1 MNIDITDAEIVK
13 LIIQDI
19 ESPQNKERKKQEWE
33 AYQCTQGLMRN
44 YVFKKVQELFP
55 KNYRKMRVS
64 DVSLSKKVMD
74 KVSKAYSQNPVR
86 SLEDEVA
93 DETKEMLDDI
103 YKDGCFNSAF
113 REFDESFN
121 LHRYSN
127 FWVNYDPVEK
137 EYRPQN
143 LRPYEYD
150 LVRDPNSGKVL
161 CVILNY
167 PDLEITRQNLY
178 FGADLAITDGVNQL
192 IAESQVDSGAESKV
206 YALWTDTQ
214 HAVVVVTR
222 KVLKDFAG
230 NVQKVEYAVT
240 YVPLKDN
247 PQNVNPLGR
256 LPFAYKQKG
265 SSVDY
270 PFHNQITE
278 QSINYNL
285 MMTDL
290 ITAASIQGFGQAIL
304 SYPDNAEIKDVEVGL
319 WSAVR
324 LPQSRKPD
332 DPKTEFKFESPSPD
346 LAGQK
351 QICDNYMYSVLSEHG
366 IEGGQSSDQG
376 STQNFTSAADRYM
389 ASADVQWIV
398 KENQEVYQE
407 LEQEV
412 FEIIKL
418 WESLNGNNALDKA
431 EELKVYFPQP
441 TINITES
448 DKLKNI
454 EMLLKLRLKTRPQAL
469 MILDPN
475 LSEAQAESEIEA
487 VDEESVNSMKT
498 FRNQIAG
505 NDASKSDSNNNFGKQ
520 GSSDFPGDSSNSDA
534 SLGNKGSQNLN

>member
-19 ESPQNKERKKQEWE
+19 ESPQNKERKRQEWE
-33 AYQCTQGLMRN
+33 AYQCTEGLMRN
-44 YVFKKVQELFP
+44 YVMKRVQELYP
-55 KNYRKMRVS
+55 KNWKKMRIS
-64 DVSLSKKVMD
+64 DVSLSKKIND

-86 SLEDEVA
+86 SLDQEVS
-93 DETKEMLDDI
+93 DETKDMLADI
-103 YKDGCFNSAF
+103 YKEGCFNSAY
-113 REFDESFN
+113 REFDSSFN

-127 FWVNYDPVEK
+127 FWVNYDMEAGK
-137 EYRPQN
+137 YRPQN

-150 LVRDPNSGKVL
+150 LVRDPNSGDVL

-167 PDLEITRQNLY
+167 PDLEVTRQNLY
-178 FGADLAITDGVNQL
+178 FGADLAVTDGVNQL
-192 IAESQVDSGAESKV
+192 IAESQVDSGSESKV

-214 HAVVVVTR
+214 HAVVVVTK
-222 KVLKDFAG
+222 KVVNDMSGRPTSQISFAI
-230 NVQKVEYAVT
+230 T

-247 PQNVNPLGR
+247 PNSVNPLGK
-256 LPFAYKQKG
+256 LPFVYKQKG
-265 SSVDY
+265 ASTDY

-285 MMTDL
+285 MMSDL
-290 ITAASIQGFGQAIL
+290 ITAASMQGFGQAIL
-304 SYPDNAEIKDVEVGL
+304 SYPENAEIKEVEVGL
-319 WSAVR
+319 MAAVR
-324 LPQSRKPD
+324 LPQSTKLD
-332 DPKTEFKFESPSPD
+332 APKTEFKFESPSPD

-351 QICDNYMYSVLSEHG
+351 TICDNYMYSVLAEHG
-366 IEGGQSSDQG
+366 IDGGQSNDKG
-376 STQNFTSAADRYM
+376 STTFTSAADRYM

-407 LEQEV
+407 LEEEV

-418 WESLNGNNALDKA
+418 WEGLNGNNAFDKA

-475 LSEAQAESEIEA
+475 LTEQQAEDEIQE
-487 VDEESVNSMKT
+487 VDDESLNSMKT
-498 FRNQIAG
+498 FRSQIA
-505 NDASKSDSNNNFGKQ
+505 DSSKPDSTNNFGKQ
-520 GSSDFPGDSSNSDA
+520 GSGPVASNSDNGDA
-534 SLGNKGSQNLN
+534 SVGDQGPESLN